1 MAFRSVEEKE
11 TIVTIKVIGVGG
23 GGNNAVDRMIKDDV
37 KSVEFIAV
45 NTDKQA
51 LNYSQATHKIL
62 IGDTITHGRGAGANP
77 EIGKKAAEES
87 KAKIEEALK
96 NTEMVFVTAG
106 MGGGTGTGAAPVV
119 AQIAKEL
126 GVLTVGIVTKPFGFE
141 GTHKMQQAEKGIA
154 ELLKHV
160 DSLVVIPN
168 ERLKMVSDQKITLAN
183 AFEKADDILKQGVQS
198 ITDLIKSHGFI
209 NLDFADVS
217 AIMKDAGYAH
227 MCVASAKGKE
237 KAEAVAR
244 AAITSPLL
252 ETSISNARGIIL
264 NFTADPEISL
274 DDIYRAADIIKE
286 EAHPDASIIFG
297 VALDESLEDELR
309 ITVIATGFD
318 DPMSV
323 SDEDAIAAAKAAT
336 RLTEKNTEVAAPV
349 KAADTNPVAAATKN
363 TKRDYDDDD
372 DSDEA
377 FMKLLND
384 ITKNKRND

>member
-11 TIVTIKVIGVGG
+11 NIVTIKVIGVGG
-23 GGNNAVDRMIKDDV
+23 GGNNAVNRMIRDDV

-51 LNYSQATHKIL
+51 LNHSQATHKIL
-62 IGDTITHGRGAGANP
+62 IGDNITHGRGAGANP
-77 EIGKKAAEES
+77 EVGRKAAEES

-141 GTHKMQQAEKGIA
+141 GTHKMKQAEKGIQ
-154 ELLKHV
+154 ELLAQV

-168 ERLKMVSDQKITLAN
+168 ERLKLVSDQKITLAN
-183 AFEKADDILKQGVQS
+183 AFERADDILKQGVQS

-227 MCVASAKGKE
+227 MCVAAAKGKE

-252 ETSISNARGIIL
+252 ETSISNAKGIIL

-274 DDIYRAADIIKE
+274 DDIYRASDIIKE
-286 EAHPDASIIFG
+286 EAHPDAQIIWG
-297 VALDESLEDELR
+297 VALDEALEDELR

-318 DPMSV
+318 DPIAV
-323 SDEDAIAAAKAAT
+323 TDDEAIAAARVTTKPVEKPVEEEISFTPRSQAKAQPA
-336 RLTEKNTEVAAPV
+336 RRVP
-349 KAADTNPVAAATKN
+349 
-363 TKRDYDDDD
+363 DYEDDD

-384 ITKNKRND
+384 ITKSKKND